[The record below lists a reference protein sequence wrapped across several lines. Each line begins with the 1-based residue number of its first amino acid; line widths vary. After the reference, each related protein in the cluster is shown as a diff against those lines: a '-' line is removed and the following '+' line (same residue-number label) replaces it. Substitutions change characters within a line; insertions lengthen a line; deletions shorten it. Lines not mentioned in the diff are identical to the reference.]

1 MSVNINVYVLK
12 TQEGQYRVFGSPT
25 VVNLNWSFIHFRE
38 EKYVPT
44 RLVECFG
51 KCRSTYDVNTAI
63 QIVENIFKHFHINEY
78 SVQVLVVHR
87 TWNRIKHDA
96 INYAKQELDKIVIQ
110 NVNGLYNK
118 DISVLKYII
127 KSLNN
132 WQEKYNRQ
140 NKDNTD
146 KSNETSN

>member
-78 SVQVLVVHR
+78 NIQVLVVHR

-96 INYAKQELDKIVIQ
+96 INYAKQEFDTIVIQ
-110 NVNGLYNK
+110 NVNGEFDK
-118 DISVLKYII
+118 DIRILKHIME
-127 KSLNN
+127 SLNN

-140 NKDNTD
+140 NKESDSEGN
-146 KSNETSN
+146 KTSD

>member
-78 SVQVLVVHR
+78 NIQVLVVHR

-96 INYAKQELDKIVIQ
+96 INYAKQEFDTIVIQ
-110 NVNGLYNK
+110 NVNGEFDK
-118 DISVLKYII
+118 DIRILKHIME
-127 KSLNN
+127 SLNN

-140 NKDNTD
+140 NKEIDN
-146 KSNETSN
+146 KGNKTSD